1 MGSDDAF
8 LFDREQRERLEFKR
22 DLASLQLQ
30 RAHAEV
36 AHLQAKLFA
45 VESLL
50 TEAKQYKE
58 ERDEAYALLLEV
70 VENLSC
76 DICGDGWYDRR
87 KSELGDRIFSFLEQ
101 KEKPPGH
108 GAEGA

>member
-70 VENLSC
+70 VENLPC